1 MVRVLTIIALV
12 GVLLATGVAVASPA
26 DRVRVPVTVTSQPVP
41 PTGSASVVVG
51 EGDHLWKISARHL
64 GPEADNGDIGPYW
77 GEVIDVNTPRLLSGD
92 PDLIFPGEVVELPAI
107 P

>member
-26 DRVRVPVTVTSQPVP
+26 DRVRVPVTVTSQPVT

-51 EGDHLWKISARHL
+51 EGDHL
-64 GPEADNGDIGPYW
+64 
-77 GEVIDVNTPRLLSGD
+77 
-92 PDLIFPGEVVELPAI
+92 
-107 P
+107 